1 MHLGEALLLRRAV
14 NPSALRA
21 AIVAHLGAFA
31 HLYGEAEMKPKFHFS
46 LHIADLVEKL
56 NMAPACFALERKH
69 KLPKRFGDIV
79 RNTASSW
86 DTGVHRDV
94 TCAHMVHLQDLEP
107 HAFSEGARLVEP
119 RAPKTALER
128 TLRNDFGIPSDVPL
142 FIAREARC
150 SEHERIFKHDIVMTS
165 EPELTLGEV
174 QMLFSVGDVTL
185 SVLQKWAIAADE
197 TRAWKCTISGDFVLV
212 RVEHI
217 TCALIWGGRS
227 SQRKTV
233 LKPLRS

>member
-1 MHLGEALLLRRAV
+1 MVGCGLWGSLAERQMSPWLPNRYYVFLPVWPLPCFA
-14 NPSALRA
+14 
-21 AIVAHLGAFA
+21 AHLQV
-31 HLYGEAEMKPKFHFS
+31 HSRTCQE
-46 LHIADLVEKL
+46 
-56 NMAPACFALERKH
+56 
-69 KLPKRFGDIV
+69 LPG
-79 RNTASSW
+79 
-86 DTGVHRDV
+86 GG
-94 TCAHMVHLQDLEP
+94 EP